1 MAEEEGFGWRERD
14 RGKWPKRRFVCFSL
28 SDVGELINLGICY
41 FGKPK
46 EPNARRSFFNSL
58 STFFLFVKKERR
70 GAMKEPT
77 SPTAPL
83 ASFPP
88 QPEEYRSRAPEFYGF
103 VAWSSTYL
111 LFVLFI
117 LWSFLPDEWIVWSG
131 VTWYPNRYFHL
142 IRLSRGVLSEIGVTG
157 RREWALLFP
166 AWSMVLVLLTYFT
179 YFSLALFATPAFSD
193 ISTITGTFQFP
204 PRHPYI
210 PPTFNR
216 PARFQGSSP
225 RSSHI

>member
-1 MAEEEGFGWRERD
+1 
-14 RGKWPKRRFVCFSL
+14 
-28 SDVGELINLGICY
+28 
-41 FGKPK
+41 
-46 EPNARRSFFNSL
+46 
-58 STFFLFVKKERR
+58 
-70 GAMKEPT
+70 MKEPT

-83 ASFPP
+83 AAFPP

-131 VTWYPNRYFHL
+131 VTWYPNRYF
-142 IRLSRGVLSEIGVTG
+142 SPVSSFCVPSEIGVT
-157 RREWALLFP
+157 RRRGWALLFP

-179 YFSLALFATPAFSD
+179 YFSLALFATPPFSD
-193 ISTITGTFQFP
+193 ISTITGMYTQLP
-204 PRHPYI
+204 SALHH
-210 PPTFNR
+210 PTFNR
-216 PARFQGSSP
+216 PARFQGPSP